1 MFNLLLFI
9 FMYLIFVYVNIF
21 NLNAV
26 ICYYLV
32 YLFDFF
38 GSSLF
43 RWCFQ
48 SPLDFSLA
56 NYHA

>member
-9 FMYLIFVYVNIF
+9 FIYLIFVYVNIF

-43 RWCFQ
+43 RFFAGV
-48 SPLDFSLA
+48 SKARLISV
-56 NYHA
+56 